1 MKKVSAI
8 ALSTAMALSMALPSQ
23 VNATSRVDQL
33 LSNMSTRQKIT
44 QMLMVDFRYWDEDL
58 SDGLQTTG
66 HEFTK
71 MNDQVRKIVE
81 DYDFGALIYFAQNIQ
96 ETEQSYNLSMAM
108 QKAATKDGGI
118 PLLISA
124 DQEGGNVYRLG
135 SGTALP
141 GNMALGAT
149 HNTEYAKK
157 AGQIIGSELSSIG
170 INTNLAPVV
179 DVNNNANNPVIGLR
193 SYSDNADVVGN
204 MASSTI
210 AGLKDYNVIG
220 CAKHFPGHGDTATDS
235 HYGLPIVNKSKA
247 ELLNNELKPY
257 KIAINQGIEMIMT
270 AHILYPQLDNTTV
283 VSEKTGNEEKKPATM
298 SKAIITDLL
307 KGEMGFNGVVTTD
320 AMNMKAIADTF
331 GQVQAV
337 KLAIEAGADLICMP
351 TVLYSLDDVKNL
363 DAIIDGVEDAV
374 KKGEISESRLDD
386 GCRRILTVKENRGI
400 LDWKES
406 DFSLNKA
413 LSTVGSA
420 NNRATERE
428 ISAAA
433 VTVVKNENNTLPVV
447 VKENQKILML
457 CPYDNERAQMIMGY
471 NRAKEAGLIPESAEV
486 KVVRYNG
493 SNMDAVK
500 EKIDWADTVFVNSE
514 ISAAS
519 RFSSNHWLY
528 SYVEGIVD
536 YTHEKGKKSIV
547 MSVDKPYDVQM
558 YANADAILAV
568 YGCKGSS
575 VDVTEAIVG
584 GVTSSKAA
592 YGPNIIAGIE
602 VALGTFGA
610 QGTLPVNIPVYD
622 KTAKLYTDTIKY
634 KRGYGISYKSLLNKD
649 TLNDLIAKADALDSK
664 KYTEES
670 WNKFTPAL
678 AGAKEVANTN
688 GVSQKKIDEAI
699 ASLQAAM
706 DALVEKPAETKPEE
720 PKKDDT
726 KKDET
731 KKDETKKDKTK
742 KDETKKDETKKD
754 NVKTGDMTNILPFAA
769 LMGLACVAFIFLK
782 KKKA

>member
-1 MKKVSAI
+1 
-8 ALSTAMALSMALPSQ
+8 
-23 VNATSRVDQL
+23 
-33 LSNMSTRQKIT
+33 
-44 QMLMVDFRYWDEDL
+44 
-58 SDGLQTTG
+58 
-66 HEFTK
+66 
-71 MNDQVRKIVE
+71 
-81 DYDFGALIYFAQNIQ
+81 
-96 ETEQSYNLSMAM
+96 
-108 QKAATKDGGI
+108 
-118 PLLISA
+118 
-124 DQEGGNVYRLG
+124 
-135 SGTALP
+135 
-141 GNMALGAT
+141 
-149 HNTEYAKK
+149 
-157 AGQIIGSELSSIG
+157 
-170 INTNLAPVV
+170 
-179 DVNNNANNPVIGLR
+179 
-193 SYSDNADVVGN
+193 
-204 MASSTI
+204 MASATI

-270 AHILYPQLDNTTV
+270 AHILYPQLDDTTV

-331 GQVQAV
+331 GESQAV

-351 TVLYSLDDVKNL
+351 TVLYNQEDVKKL
-363 DAIIDGVEDAV
+363 DTIIDYVEAAV
-374 KKGEISESRLDD
+374 NNGEISESRLDD

-406 DFSLNKA
+406 NFSLNKA

-420 NNRATERE
+420 TNRATERE
-428 ISAAA
+428 IAAAA
-433 VTVVKNENNTLPVV
+433 VTVVKNENNTLPLV
-447 VKENQKILML
+447 VKEKQKILML

-471 NRAKEAGLIPESAEV
+471 NRAKEAGLIPDSAEV

-500 EKIDWADTVFVNSE
+500 ENIDWADTVFVNSE

-528 SYVEGIVD
+528 SNVEDIVD

-634 KRGYGISYKSLLNKD
+634 KRGYGITYQSLLNKD
-649 TLNDLIAKADALDSK
+649 TLNDLISKAESLDSK

-670 WNKFTPAL
+670 WNKLVSAL
-678 AGAKEVANTN
+678 AAAKEVANTN

-699 ASLQAAM
+699 ASLQSAM
-706 DALVEKPAETKPEE
+706 DALVEKPVETKPEE

-726 KKDET
+726 KKEDT
-731 KKDETKKDKTK
+731 KKENTKKED
-742 KDETKKDETKKD
+742 TKKD
-754 NVKTGDMTNILPFAA
+754 NVKTGDSTAILPLVT

-782 KKKA
+782 KKRA

>member
-1 MKKVSAI
+1 
-8 ALSTAMALSMALPSQ
+8 
-23 VNATSRVDQL
+23 
-33 LSNMSTRQKIT
+33 
-44 QMLMVDFRYWDEDL
+44 
-58 SDGLQTTG
+58 
-66 HEFTK
+66 
-71 MNDQVRKIVE
+71 
-81 DYDFGALIYFAQNIQ
+81 
-96 ETEQSYNLSMAM
+96 
-108 QKAATKDGGI
+108 
-118 PLLISA
+118 
-124 DQEGGNVYRLG
+124 
-135 SGTALP
+135 
-141 GNMALGAT
+141 MALGAT

-193 SYSDNADVVGN
+193 SYSDDADIVGN
-204 MASSTI
+204 MASATI

-307 KGEMGFNGVVTTD
+307 KGEMGFKGVVSTD

-331 GQVQAV
+331 GEVQAV

-351 TVLYSLDDVKNL
+351 TVLYNLEDVKNL

-406 DFSLNKA
+406 DYSLNKA

-420 NNRATERE
+420 ANRATERE
-428 ISAAA
+428 IAASA
-433 VTVVKNENNTLPVV
+433 VTVVKNENNTLPLV

-500 EKIDWADTVFVNSE
+500 ENIDWADTVFVNSE
-514 ISAAS
+514 ISTAS

-558 YANADAILAV
+558 YGNADAILAV

-610 QGTLPVNIPVYD
+610 QGTLPVNVPVYD
-622 KTAKLYTDTIKY
+622 KTTKLYSDTIMY

-649 TLNDLIAKADALDSK
+649 TLNDLIAEGDALDSK

-678 AGAKEVANTN
+678 DAAKEVANTN

-699 ASLQAAM
+699 ASLQGAM

-720 PKKDDT
+720 PKKDETKKDDTKKDDT

-731 KKDETKKDKTK
+731 KKDETKKDHA
-742 KDETKKDETKKD
+742 
-754 NVKTGDMTNILPFAA
+754 KTGDMTNIVPFVA

-782 KKKA
+782 KKRA

>member
-1 MKKVSAI
+1 
-8 ALSTAMALSMALPSQ
+8 
-23 VNATSRVDQL
+23 
-33 LSNMSTRQKIT
+33 
-44 QMLMVDFRYWDEDL
+44 
-58 SDGLQTTG
+58 
-66 HEFTK
+66 
-71 MNDQVRKIVE
+71 
-81 DYDFGALIYFAQNIQ
+81 
-96 ETEQSYNLSMAM
+96 
-108 QKAATKDGGI
+108 
-118 PLLISA
+118 
-124 DQEGGNVYRLG
+124 
-135 SGTALP
+135 
-141 GNMALGAT
+141 MALGAT

-420 NNRATERE
+420 TNRATERE

-500 EKIDWADTVFVNSE
+500 ENIDWADTVFVNSE

-678 AGAKEVANTN
+678 AAAKEVANTN

-731 KKDETKKDKTK
+731 KKDETKKD
-742 KDETKKDETKKD
+742 

>member
-1 MKKVSAI
+1 SA
-8 ALSTAMALSMALPSQ
+8 
-23 VNATSRVDQL
+23 
-33 LSNMSTRQKIT
+33 
-44 QMLMVDFRYWDEDL
+44 
-58 SDGLQTTG
+58 
-66 HEFTK
+66 
-71 MNDQVRKIVE
+71 
-81 DYDFGALIYFAQNIQ
+81 
-96 ETEQSYNLSMAM
+96 
-108 QKAATKDGGI
+108 
-118 PLLISA
+118 
-124 DQEGGNVYRLG
+124 
-135 SGTALP
+135 
-141 GNMALGAT
+141 
-149 HNTEYAKK
+149 
-157 AGQIIGSELSSIG
+157 
-170 INTNLAPVV
+170 
-179 DVNNNANNPVIGLR
+179 
-193 SYSDNADVVGN
+193 
-204 MASSTI
+204 TI

-298 SKAIITDLL
+298 SKTIITDLL

-331 GQVQAV
+331 GESQAV

-351 TVLYSLDDVKNL
+351 TVLYNQEDVKKL
-363 DAIIDGVEDAV
+363 DTIIDYVEDAV
-374 KKGEISESRLDD
+374 NNGEISESRLDD

-406 DFSLNKA
+406 NFSLNKA

-420 NNRATERE
+420 TNRATERE
-428 ISAAA
+428 IAAAA
-433 VTVVKNENNTLPVV
+433 VTVVKNENNTLPLV

-471 NRAKEAGLIPESAEV
+471 NRAKEAGLIPDSAEV

-500 EKIDWADTVFVNSE
+500 ENIDWADTVFVNSE

-528 SYVEGIVD
+528 SNVEDIVD

-622 KTAKLYTDTIKY
+622 KTSKLYTDTIKY
-634 KRGYGISYKSLLNKD
+634 KRGYGITYKSLLNKD
-649 TLNDLIAKADALDSK
+649 TLNDLISKAESLDSK
-664 KYTEES
+664 KYTEDS
-670 WNKFTPAL
+670 WNKLVSAL
-678 AGAKEVANTN
+678 ADAKEVANTN

-699 ASLQAAM
+699 ASLQSAM
-706 DALVEKPAETKPEE
+706 DALVEKPVETKPEE

-726 KKDET
+726 KKEDIKKEDT
-731 KKDETKKDKTK
+731 KKEDTKKED
-742 KDETKKDETKKD
+742 TKKD
-754 NVKTGDMTNILPFAA
+754 NVKTGDSTVILPLVT

-782 KKKA
+782 KKRA

>member
-1 MKKVSAI
+1 
-8 ALSTAMALSMALPSQ
+8 
-23 VNATSRVDQL
+23 
-33 LSNMSTRQKIT
+33 
-44 QMLMVDFRYWDEDL
+44 
-58 SDGLQTTG
+58 
-66 HEFTK
+66 
-71 MNDQVRKIVE
+71 
-81 DYDFGALIYFAQNIQ
+81 
-96 ETEQSYNLSMAM
+96 
-108 QKAATKDGGI
+108 
-118 PLLISA
+118 
-124 DQEGGNVYRLG
+124 
-135 SGTALP
+135 
-141 GNMALGAT
+141 
-149 HNTEYAKK
+149 
-157 AGQIIGSELSSIG
+157 
-170 INTNLAPVV
+170 
-179 DVNNNANNPVIGLR
+179 
-193 SYSDNADVVGN
+193 
-204 MASSTI
+204 MASATI
-210 AGLKDYNVIG
+210 SGLKDYNVIG

-270 AHILYPQLDNTTV
+270 AHILYPQLDDTTV

-331 GQVQAV
+331 GESQAV

-351 TVLYSLDDVKNL
+351 TVLYNQEDVKKL
-363 DAIIDGVEDAV
+363 DTIIDYVEAAV
-374 KKGEISESRLDD
+374 NNGEISESRLDD

-406 DFSLNKA
+406 NFSLNKA

-420 NNRATERE
+420 TNRATERE
-428 ISAAA
+428 IAAAA
-433 VTVVKNENNTLPVV
+433 VTVVKNENNTLPLV
-447 VKENQKILML
+447 VKEKQKILML

-471 NRAKEAGLIPESAEV
+471 NRAKGAGLIPDSAEV

-500 EKIDWADTVFVNSE
+500 ENIDWADTVFVNSE
-514 ISAAS
+514 ISTAS

-528 SYVEGIVD
+528 SNVEDIVD

-634 KRGYGISYKSLLNKD
+634 KRGYGITYQSLLNKN
-649 TLNDLIAKADALDSK
+649 TLNDLISKAESLDSK

-670 WNKFTPAL
+670 WNKLVSAL
-678 AGAKEVANTN
+678 AAAKEVANTN
-688 GVSQKKIDEAI
+688 GISQKKIDEAI
-699 ASLQAAM
+699 ASLQSAM
-706 DALVEKPAETKPEE
+706 DALVEKPVETKPEE

-726 KKDET
+726 KKEDT
-731 KKDETKKDKTK
+731 KKENTKKENTK
-742 KDETKKDETKKD
+742 KEDTKKD
-754 NVKTGDMTNILPFAA
+754 NVKTGDSTAILPLVT

-782 KKKA
+782 KKRA

>member
-8 ALSTAMALSMALPSQ
+8 ALSTAMALSMALPSK

-58 SDGLQTTG
+58 SDGAQTTG

-193 SYSDNADVVGN
+193 SYSDDADLVGN
-204 MASSTI
+204 MASATI

-235 HYGLPIVNKSKA
+235 HYGLPIVNKSKS

-307 KGEMGFNGVVTTD
+307 KGEMGFKGVVSTD

-331 GQVQAV
+331 GESQAV

-351 TVLYSLDDVKNL
+351 TVLYNQEDVKKL
-363 DAIIDGVEDAV
+363 DTIIDYVEDAV

-420 NNRATERE
+420 TNRATERE
-428 ISAAA
+428 IAAAA

-457 CPYDNERAQMIMGY
+457 CPYDNERAQMIMAY
-471 NRAKEAGLIPESAEV
+471 NRAKEAGLIPDSAEV

-500 EKIDWADTVFVNSE
+500 GNIDWADTVFVNSE

-731 KKDETKKDKTK
+731 KKDETN

>member
-1 MKKVSAI
+1 
-8 ALSTAMALSMALPSQ
+8 
-23 VNATSRVDQL
+23 
-33 LSNMSTRQKIT
+33 
-44 QMLMVDFRYWDEDL
+44 
-58 SDGLQTTG
+58 
-66 HEFTK
+66 
-71 MNDQVRKIVE
+71 
-81 DYDFGALIYFAQNIQ
+81 
-96 ETEQSYNLSMAM
+96 
-108 QKAATKDGGI
+108 
-118 PLLISA
+118 
-124 DQEGGNVYRLG
+124 
-135 SGTALP
+135 
-141 GNMALGAT
+141 
-149 HNTEYAKK
+149 
-157 AGQIIGSELSSIG
+157 
-170 INTNLAPVV
+170 
-179 DVNNNANNPVIGLR
+179 
-193 SYSDNADVVGN
+193 
-204 MASSTI
+204 MASATI
-210 AGLKDYNVIG
+210 SGLKDYNVIG

-283 VSEKTGNEEKKPATM
+283 ISETTGNEEKKPATM

-307 KGEMGFNGVVTTD
+307 KGEMGFNGVVSTD
-320 AMNMKAIADTF
+320 AMNMKAIANTF
-331 GQVQAV
+331 GESQAV

-351 TVLYSLDDVKNL
+351 TVLYNQEDVKKL
-363 DAIIDGVEDAV
+363 DSIIDYVEEAV
-374 KKGEISESRLDD
+374 NNGEISESRLDD

-406 DFSLNKA
+406 DYSLNKA
-413 LSTVGSA
+413 LSTVGNA
-420 NNRATERE
+420 TNRATERE
-428 ISAAA
+428 IAAAA
-433 VTVVKNENNTLPVV
+433 VTVVKNENNTLPLV
-447 VKENQKILML
+447 VKEKQKILML

-471 NRAKEAGLIPESAEV
+471 NRAKEAGLIPDSAEV

-500 EKIDWADTVFVNSE
+500 ENIDWADTVFVNSE
-514 ISAAS
+514 ISTAS

-528 SYVEGIVD
+528 SNVEDIVD

-634 KRGYGISYKSLLNKD
+634 KHGYGISYKSLLNKD
-649 TLNDLIAKADALDSK
+649 TLNDLIAKAENLDST
-664 KYTEES
+664 KYTEDS
-670 WNKFTPAL
+670 WNKLVSAL
-678 AGAKEVANTN
+678 SDAKEVSQTN

-699 ASLQAAM
+699 ASLQSAM
-706 DALVEKPAETKPEE
+706 DALVEKPVETKPEE

-726 KKDET
+726 KKEDIKKEDT
-731 KKDETKKDKTK
+731 KKEDTKKED
-742 KDETKKDETKKD
+742 TKKD
-754 NVKTGDMTNILPFAA
+754 NVKTGDSTAILPLVT

-782 KKKA
+782 KKRA

>member
-1 MKKVSAI
+1 
-8 ALSTAMALSMALPSQ
+8 
-23 VNATSRVDQL
+23 
-33 LSNMSTRQKIT
+33 
-44 QMLMVDFRYWDEDL
+44 
-58 SDGLQTTG
+58 
-66 HEFTK
+66 
-71 MNDQVRKIVE
+71 
-81 DYDFGALIYFAQNIQ
+81 
-96 ETEQSYNLSMAM
+96 
-108 QKAATKDGGI
+108 
-118 PLLISA
+118 
-124 DQEGGNVYRLG
+124 
-135 SGTALP
+135 
-141 GNMALGAT
+141 
-149 HNTEYAKK
+149 
-157 AGQIIGSELSSIG
+157 
-170 INTNLAPVV
+170 
-179 DVNNNANNPVIGLR
+179 
-193 SYSDNADVVGN
+193 
-204 MASSTI
+204 
-210 AGLKDYNVIG
+210 
-220 CAKHFPGHGDTATDS
+220 
-235 HYGLPIVNKSKA
+235 
-247 ELLNNELKPY
+247 
-257 KIAINQGIEMIMT
+257 MIMT
-270 AHILYPQLDNTTV
+270 AHILYPQLDDTTV
-283 VSEKTGNEEKKPATM
+283 VSEKTGNEEKKPATK

-331 GQVQAV
+331 GESQAV

-351 TVLYSLDDVKNL
+351 TVLYNQEDVKKL
-363 DAIIDGVEDAV
+363 DTIIDYVEDAV
-374 KKGEISESRLDD
+374 NNGEISESRLDD

-406 DFSLNKA
+406 NFSLNKA

-420 NNRATERE
+420 TNRATERE
-428 ISAAA
+428 IAAAA
-433 VTVVKNENNTLPVV
+433 VTVVKNENNTLPLV
-447 VKENQKILML
+447 VKEKQKILML

-471 NRAKEAGLIPESAEV
+471 NRAKEAGLIPDSAEV

-500 EKIDWADTVFVNSE
+500 ENIDWADTVFVNSE

-528 SYVEGIVD
+528 SNVEDIVD

-634 KRGYGISYKSLLNKD
+634 KRGYGITYQSLLNKD
-649 TLNDLIAKADALDSK
+649 TLNDLISKAESLDSK

-670 WNKFTPAL
+670 WNKLVPAL
-678 AGAKEVANTN
+678 AAAKEVANTN

-726 KKDET
+726 KKEDT
-731 KKDETKKDKTK
+731 KKENTKKED
-742 KDETKKDETKKD
+742 TKKD
-754 NVKTGDMTNILPFAA
+754 NVKTGDSTAILPMVT

-782 KKKA
+782 KKRA

>member
-1 MKKVSAI
+1 
-8 ALSTAMALSMALPSQ
+8 
-23 VNATSRVDQL
+23 
-33 LSNMSTRQKIT
+33 
-44 QMLMVDFRYWDEDL
+44 
-58 SDGLQTTG
+58 
-66 HEFTK
+66 
-71 MNDQVRKIVE
+71 
-81 DYDFGALIYFAQNIQ
+81 
-96 ETEQSYNLSMAM
+96 
-108 QKAATKDGGI
+108 
-118 PLLISA
+118 
-124 DQEGGNVYRLG
+124 
-135 SGTALP
+135 
-141 GNMALGAT
+141 MALGAT
-149 HNTEYAKK
+149 HNTEYGKK

-193 SYSDNADVVGN
+193 SYSDDADVVGN
-204 MASSTI
+204 MASATI

-283 VSEKTGNEEKKPATM
+283 VSERTGNEEKKPATM

-307 KGEMGFNGVVTTD
+307 KGEMGFNGVVSTD
-320 AMNMKAIADTF
+320 AMNMKAIANTF

-406 DFSLNKA
+406 DYSLNKA

-420 NNRATERE
+420 TNRATERE
-428 ISAAA
+428 IAAAA
-433 VTVVKNENNTLPVV
+433 VTVVKNENNTLPLV
-447 VKENQKILML
+447 VKEKQKILML

-500 EKIDWADTVFVNSE
+500 ENIDWADTVFVNSE

-678 AGAKEVANTN
+678 AAAKEVANTN

-731 KKDETKKDKTK
+731 KKDETKKD
-742 KDETKKDETKKD
+742 EIKKD

>member
-1 MKKVSAI
+1 
-8 ALSTAMALSMALPSQ
+8 
-23 VNATSRVDQL
+23 
-33 LSNMSTRQKIT
+33 
-44 QMLMVDFRYWDEDL
+44 
-58 SDGLQTTG
+58 
-66 HEFTK
+66 
-71 MNDQVRKIVE
+71 
-81 DYDFGALIYFAQNIQ
+81 
-96 ETEQSYNLSMAM
+96 
-108 QKAATKDGGI
+108 
-118 PLLISA
+118 
-124 DQEGGNVYRLG
+124 
-135 SGTALP
+135 
-141 GNMALGAT
+141 
-149 HNTEYAKK
+149 
-157 AGQIIGSELSSIG
+157 
-170 INTNLAPVV
+170 
-179 DVNNNANNPVIGLR
+179 
-193 SYSDNADVVGN
+193 
-204 MASSTI
+204 MASATI

-331 GQVQAV
+331 GESQAV

-351 TVLYSLDDVKNL
+351 TVLYNQEDVKKL
-363 DAIIDGVEDAV
+363 DTIIDYVENAV
-374 KKGEISESRLDD
+374 NNGEISESRLDD

-406 DFSLNKA
+406 NFSLNKA

-420 NNRATERE
+420 TNRATERE
-428 ISAAA
+428 IAAAA
-433 VTVVKNENNTLPVV
+433 VTVVKNENNTLPLV
-447 VKENQKILML
+447 VKEKQKILML

-471 NRAKEAGLIPESAEV
+471 NRAKEAGLIPDSAEV

-500 EKIDWADTVFVNSE
+500 ENIDWADTVFVNSE

-528 SYVEGIVD
+528 SNVEDIVD

-610 QGTLPVNIPVYD
+610 QGTLPVDIPVYD
-622 KTAKLYTDTIKY
+622 MTAKLYTDTIKY
-634 KRGYGISYKSLLNKD
+634 KRGYGITYKSLLNKD
-649 TLNDLIAKADALDSK
+649 TLNALISKAEGLDSK
-664 KYTEES
+664 KYTEDS
-670 WNKFTPAL
+670 WNKLVSAL
-678 AGAKEVANTN
+678 AAAKEVANTN

-699 ASLQAAM
+699 ASLQSAM
-706 DALVEKPAETKPEE
+706 DALVEKPVETKPEE

-726 KKDET
+726 KKEDT
-731 KKDETKKDKTK
+731 KKENTKKED
-742 KDETKKDETKKD
+742 TKKD
-754 NVKTGDMTNILPFAA
+754 NVKTGDSTAILPLVT

-782 KKKA
+782 KKRA

>member
-1 MKKVSAI
+1 
-8 ALSTAMALSMALPSQ
+8 
-23 VNATSRVDQL
+23 
-33 LSNMSTRQKIT
+33 
-44 QMLMVDFRYWDEDL
+44 
-58 SDGLQTTG
+58 
-66 HEFTK
+66 
-71 MNDQVRKIVE
+71 
-81 DYDFGALIYFAQNIQ
+81 
-96 ETEQSYNLSMAM
+96 
-108 QKAATKDGGI
+108 
-118 PLLISA
+118 
-124 DQEGGNVYRLG
+124 
-135 SGTALP
+135 
-141 GNMALGAT
+141 
-149 HNTEYAKK
+149 
-157 AGQIIGSELSSIG
+157 
-170 INTNLAPVV
+170 
-179 DVNNNANNPVIGLR
+179 
-193 SYSDNADVVGN
+193 

-649 TLNDLIAKADALDSK
+649 TLNDLISKAESLDSK

-678 AGAKEVANTN
+678 AAAKEVANTN

-726 KKDET
+726 KKED
-731 KKDETKKDKTK
+731 
-742 KDETKKDETKKD
+742 TKKDETKKD

>member
-1 MKKVSAI
+1 
-8 ALSTAMALSMALPSQ
+8 
-23 VNATSRVDQL
+23 
-33 LSNMSTRQKIT
+33 
-44 QMLMVDFRYWDEDL
+44 
-58 SDGLQTTG
+58 
-66 HEFTK
+66 
-71 MNDQVRKIVE
+71 
-81 DYDFGALIYFAQNIQ
+81 
-96 ETEQSYNLSMAM
+96 
-108 QKAATKDGGI
+108 
-118 PLLISA
+118 
-124 DQEGGNVYRLG
+124 
-135 SGTALP
+135 
-141 GNMALGAT
+141 
-149 HNTEYAKK
+149 
-157 AGQIIGSELSSIG
+157 
-170 INTNLAPVV
+170 
-179 DVNNNANNPVIGLR
+179 
-193 SYSDNADVVGN
+193 
-204 MASSTI
+204 MASATI

-331 GQVQAV
+331 GESQAV

-351 TVLYSLDDVKNL
+351 TVLYNQEDVKKL
-363 DAIIDGVEDAV
+363 DTIIDYVEDAV
-374 KKGEISESRLDD
+374 NNGEISESRLDD

-406 DFSLNKA
+406 NFSLNKA

-420 NNRATERE
+420 TNRATERE
-428 ISAAA
+428 IAAAA
-433 VTVVKNENNTLPVV
+433 VTVVKNENNTLPLV
-447 VKENQKILML
+447 VKEKQKILML

-471 NRAKEAGLIPESAEV
+471 NRAKEAGLIPDSAEV

-493 SNMDAVK
+493 LNMDAVK
-500 EKIDWADTVFVNSE
+500 ENIDWADTVFVNSE

-528 SYVEGIVD
+528 SNVEDIVD

-622 KTAKLYTDTIKY
+622 KIAKLYTDTIKY
-634 KRGYGISYKSLLNKD
+634 KRGYGITYQSLLNKD
-649 TLNDLIAKADALDSK
+649 TLNDLISKAESLDSK

-670 WNKFTPAL
+670 WNKLVSVL
-678 AGAKEVANTN
+678 AVAKEVANTN

-699 ASLQAAM
+699 ASLQSAM
-706 DALVEKPAETKPEE
+706 DALVEKPVETKPEE

-726 KKDET
+726 KKEDT
-731 KKDETKKDKTK
+731 KKENTKKENTK
-742 KDETKKDETKKD
+742 KEDTKKD
-754 NVKTGDMTNILPFAA
+754 NVKTGDSTAILPLVT

-782 KKKA
+782 KKRA

>member
-1 MKKVSAI
+1 
-8 ALSTAMALSMALPSQ
+8 
-23 VNATSRVDQL
+23 
-33 LSNMSTRQKIT
+33 
-44 QMLMVDFRYWDEDL
+44 
-58 SDGLQTTG
+58 
-66 HEFTK
+66 
-71 MNDQVRKIVE
+71 
-81 DYDFGALIYFAQNIQ
+81 
-96 ETEQSYNLSMAM
+96 MAM

-193 SYSDNADVVGN
+193 SYSDDADVVGN
-204 MASSTI
+204 MASATI

-283 VSEKTGNEEKKPATM
+283 VSERTGNEEKKPATM

-307 KGEMGFNGVVTTD
+307 KGEMGFNGVVSTD

-678 AGAKEVANTN
+678 AAAKEVDNTN

-731 KKDETKKDKTK
+731 KKDETKKD
-742 KDETKKDETKKD
+742 ETKKD

>member
-1 MKKVSAI
+1 MP
-8 ALSTAMALSMALPSQ
+8 T
-23 VNATSRVDQL
+23 
-33 LSNMSTRQKIT
+33 T
-44 QMLMVDFRYWDEDL
+44 QF
-58 SDGLQTTG
+58 
-66 HEFTK
+66 
-71 MNDQVRKIVE
+71 
-81 DYDFGALIYFAQNIQ
+81 
-96 ETEQSYNLSMAM
+96 
-108 QKAATKDGGI
+108 
-118 PLLISA
+118 
-124 DQEGGNVYRLG
+124 
-135 SGTALP
+135 
-141 GNMALGAT
+141 
-149 HNTEYAKK
+149 
-157 AGQIIGSELSSIG
+157 
-170 INTNLAPVV
+170 
-179 DVNNNANNPVIGLR
+179 IGLR
-193 SYSDNADVVGN
+193 SYSDDADLVGN
-204 MASSTI
+204 MASATI

-270 AHILYPQLDNTTV
+270 AHILYPQLDDTTV

-331 GQVQAV
+331 GESQAV

-351 TVLYSLDDVKNL
+351 TVLYNQEDVKKL
-363 DAIIDGVEDAV
+363 DTIIDYVEAAV
-374 KKGEISESRLDD
+374 NNGEISESRLDD

-406 DFSLNKA
+406 NFSLNKA

-420 NNRATERE
+420 TNRAAERE
-428 ISAAA
+428 IAAVA
-433 VTVVKNENNTLPVV
+433 VTVVKNENNTLPLV
-447 VKENQKILML
+447 VKEKQKILML

-471 NRAKEAGLIPESAEV
+471 NRAKEAGLIPDSAEV

-500 EKIDWADTVFVNSE
+500 ENIDWADTVFVNSE

-528 SYVEGIVD
+528 SNVEDIVD

-634 KRGYGISYKSLLNKD
+634 KRGYGITYQSLLNKD
-649 TLNDLIAKADALDSK
+649 TLNDLISKAESLDSK

-670 WNKFTPAL
+670 WNKLVSAL
-678 AGAKEVANTN
+678 AAAKEVANTN

-699 ASLQAAM
+699 ASLQSAM
-706 DALVEKPAETKPEE
+706 DALVEKPVETKPEE

-726 KKDET
+726 KKEDT
-731 KKDETKKDKTK
+731 KKENTKKED
-742 KDETKKDETKKD
+742 TKKD
-754 NVKTGDMTNILPFAA
+754 NVKTGDSTAILPLVT

-782 KKKA
+782 KKRA

>member
-1 MKKVSAI
+1 
-8 ALSTAMALSMALPSQ
+8 
-23 VNATSRVDQL
+23 
-33 LSNMSTRQKIT
+33 
-44 QMLMVDFRYWDEDL
+44 
-58 SDGLQTTG
+58 
-66 HEFTK
+66 
-71 MNDQVRKIVE
+71 
-81 DYDFGALIYFAQNIQ
+81 
-96 ETEQSYNLSMAM
+96 
-108 QKAATKDGGI
+108 
-118 PLLISA
+118 
-124 DQEGGNVYRLG
+124 
-135 SGTALP
+135 
-141 GNMALGAT
+141 
-149 HNTEYAKK
+149 
-157 AGQIIGSELSSIG
+157 
-170 INTNLAPVV
+170 
-179 DVNNNANNPVIGLR
+179 
-193 SYSDNADVVGN
+193 
-204 MASSTI
+204 MASATI

-270 AHILYPQLDNTTV
+270 AHILYPQLDDTTV

-331 GQVQAV
+331 GESQAV
-337 KLAIEAGADLICMP
+337 KLAIEAGADLICML
-351 TVLYSLDDVKNL
+351 TVLYNQEDVKKL
-363 DAIIDGVEDAV
+363 DTIIDYVEDAV
-374 KKGEISESRLDD
+374 NNGEISESRLND

-406 DFSLNKA
+406 NFSLNKA

-420 NNRATERE
+420 TNRATERE
-428 ISAAA
+428 IAAAA
-433 VTVVKNENNTLPVV
+433 VTVVKNENNTLPLV
-447 VKENQKILML
+447 VKEKQKILML

-471 NRAKEAGLIPESAEV
+471 NRAKEAGLIPDSAEV

-500 EKIDWADTVFVNSE
+500 ENIDWANTVFVNSE

-528 SYVEGIVD
+528 SNVEDIVD

-634 KRGYGISYKSLLNKD
+634 KRGYGITYQSLLNKD
-649 TLNDLIAKADALDSK
+649 TLNDLISKAESLDSK

-670 WNKFTPAL
+670 WNKLVSAL
-678 AGAKEVANTN
+678 ADAKEVANTN
-688 GVSQKKIDEAI
+688 GISQKKIDEAI
-699 ASLQAAM
+699 ASLQSAM
-706 DALVEKPAETKPEE
+706 DALVEKPVETKPEE

-726 KKDET
+726 KKEDT
-731 KKDETKKDKTK
+731 KKENTKKENTK
-742 KDETKKDETKKD
+742 KEDTKKD
-754 NVKTGDMTNILPFAA
+754 NVKTGDSTAILPLVT

-782 KKKA
+782 KKRA

>member
-1 MKKVSAI
+1 
-8 ALSTAMALSMALPSQ
+8 
-23 VNATSRVDQL
+23 
-33 LSNMSTRQKIT
+33 
-44 QMLMVDFRYWDEDL
+44 
-58 SDGLQTTG
+58 
-66 HEFTK
+66 
-71 MNDQVRKIVE
+71 
-81 DYDFGALIYFAQNIQ
+81 
-96 ETEQSYNLSMAM
+96 
-108 QKAATKDGGI
+108 
-118 PLLISA
+118 
-124 DQEGGNVYRLG
+124 
-135 SGTALP
+135 
-141 GNMALGAT
+141 
-149 HNTEYAKK
+149 
-157 AGQIIGSELSSIG
+157 
-170 INTNLAPVV
+170 
-179 DVNNNANNPVIGLR
+179 
-193 SYSDNADVVGN
+193 
-204 MASSTI
+204 MASATI

-298 SKAIITDLL
+298 SKTIITDLL

-331 GQVQAV
+331 GESQAV

-351 TVLYSLDDVKNL
+351 TVLYNQEDVKKL
-363 DAIIDGVEDAV
+363 DTIIDYVENAV
-374 KKGEISESRLDD
+374 NNGEISESRLDD

-406 DFSLNKA
+406 NFSLNKA

-420 NNRATERE
+420 TNRATERE
-428 ISAAA
+428 ITAAA
-433 VTVVKNENNTLPVV
+433 VTVVKNENNTLPLV

-493 SNMDAVK
+493 SNMDTVK
-500 EKIDWADTVFVNSE
+500 ENIDWADTVFVNSE

-528 SYVEGIVD
+528 SNVEDIVD

-634 KRGYGISYKSLLNKD
+634 KRGYGITYKSLLNKD
-649 TLNDLIAKADALDSK
+649 TLNDLISKAESLDSK

-670 WNKFTPAL
+670 WNKLVSAL
-678 AGAKEVANTN
+678 ADAKEVANTN

-699 ASLQAAM
+699 ASLQSAM
-706 DALVEKPAETKPEE
+706 DALVEKPVETKPEE

-726 KKDET
+726 KKEDIKKEDT
-731 KKDETKKDKTK
+731 KKEDTKKED
-742 KDETKKDETKKD
+742 TKKD
-754 NVKTGDMTNILPFAA
+754 NVKTGDSTAILPLVT

-782 KKKA
+782 KKRA

>member
-1 MKKVSAI
+1 
-8 ALSTAMALSMALPSQ
+8 
-23 VNATSRVDQL
+23 
-33 LSNMSTRQKIT
+33 
-44 QMLMVDFRYWDEDL
+44 
-58 SDGLQTTG
+58 
-66 HEFTK
+66 
-71 MNDQVRKIVE
+71 
-81 DYDFGALIYFAQNIQ
+81 
-96 ETEQSYNLSMAM
+96 
-108 QKAATKDGGI
+108 
-118 PLLISA
+118 
-124 DQEGGNVYRLG
+124 
-135 SGTALP
+135 
-141 GNMALGAT
+141 MALGAT

-204 MASSTI
+204 MASATI

-420 NNRATERE
+420 TNRATERE

-500 EKIDWADTVFVNSE
+500 ENIDWADTVFVNSE

-678 AGAKEVANTN
+678 AAAKEVANTN

-731 KKDETKKDKTK
+731 KKDETKKD
-742 KDETKKDETKKD
+742 

>member
-1 MKKVSAI
+1 
-8 ALSTAMALSMALPSQ
+8 
-23 VNATSRVDQL
+23 
-33 LSNMSTRQKIT
+33 
-44 QMLMVDFRYWDEDL
+44 
-58 SDGLQTTG
+58 
-66 HEFTK
+66 
-71 MNDQVRKIVE
+71 
-81 DYDFGALIYFAQNIQ
+81 
-96 ETEQSYNLSMAM
+96 
-108 QKAATKDGGI
+108 
-118 PLLISA
+118 
-124 DQEGGNVYRLG
+124 
-135 SGTALP
+135 
-141 GNMALGAT
+141 
-149 HNTEYAKK
+149 
-157 AGQIIGSELSSIG
+157 
-170 INTNLAPVV
+170 
-179 DVNNNANNPVIGLR
+179 
-193 SYSDNADVVGN
+193 
-204 MASSTI
+204 
-210 AGLKDYNVIG
+210 
-220 CAKHFPGHGDTATDS
+220 
-235 HYGLPIVNKSKA
+235 
-247 ELLNNELKPY
+247 
-257 KIAINQGIEMIMT
+257 
-270 AHILYPQLDNTTV
+270 
-283 VSEKTGNEEKKPATM
+283 M

-331 GQVQAV
+331 GESQAV

-351 TVLYSLDDVKNL
+351 TVLYNQEDVKKL
-363 DAIIDGVEDAV
+363 DTIIDYVEDAV

-420 NNRATERE
+420 TNRATERE
-428 ISAAA
+428 IAAAA

-457 CPYDNERAQMIMGY
+457 CPYDNERAQMIMAY
-471 NRAKEAGLIPESAEV
+471 NRAKEAGLIPDSAEV

-500 EKIDWADTVFVNSE
+500 ENIDWADTVFVNSE
-514 ISAAS
+514 ISTAS

-634 KRGYGISYKSLLNKD
+634 KRGYGISYKSLLN
-649 TLNDLIAKADALDSK
+649 S
-664 KYTEES
+664 
-670 WNKFTPAL
+670 
-678 AGAKEVANTN
+678 
-688 GVSQKKIDEAI
+688 
-699 ASLQAAM
+699 
-706 DALVEKPAETKPEE
+706 
-720 PKKDDT
+720 
-726 KKDET
+726 
-731 KKDETKKDKTK
+731 
-742 KDETKKDETKKD
+742 
-754 NVKTGDMTNILPFAA
+754 
-769 LMGLACVAFIFLK
+769 
-782 KKKA
+782 

>member
-1 MKKVSAI
+1 
-8 ALSTAMALSMALPSQ
+8 
-23 VNATSRVDQL
+23 
-33 LSNMSTRQKIT
+33 
-44 QMLMVDFRYWDEDL
+44 
-58 SDGLQTTG
+58 
-66 HEFTK
+66 
-71 MNDQVRKIVE
+71 
-81 DYDFGALIYFAQNIQ
+81 
-96 ETEQSYNLSMAM
+96 
-108 QKAATKDGGI
+108 
-118 PLLISA
+118 
-124 DQEGGNVYRLG
+124 
-135 SGTALP
+135 
-141 GNMALGAT
+141 
-149 HNTEYAKK
+149 
-157 AGQIIGSELSSIG
+157 
-170 INTNLAPVV
+170 
-179 DVNNNANNPVIGLR
+179 
-193 SYSDNADVVGN
+193 
-204 MASSTI
+204 MASATI

-270 AHILYPQLDNTTV
+270 AHILYPQLDDTTV
-283 VSEKTGNEEKKPATM
+283 ISEKTGNEEKKPATM

-331 GQVQAV
+331 GESQAV

-351 TVLYSLDDVKNL
+351 TVLYNQEDVKKL
-363 DAIIDGVEDAV
+363 DTIIDYVEDAV
-374 KKGEISESRLDD
+374 NNGEISESRLDD

-406 DFSLNKA
+406 NFSLNKA
-413 LSTVGSA
+413 LSSVGSA
-420 NNRATERE
+420 TNRATERE
-428 ISAAA
+428 IAAAA
-433 VTVVKNENNTLPVV
+433 VTVVKNENNTLPLV
-447 VKENQKILML
+447 VKEKQKILML

-471 NRAKEAGLIPESAEV
+471 NRAKEAGLIPDSAEV

-500 EKIDWADTVFVNSE
+500 ENIDWADTVFVNSE

-528 SYVEGIVD
+528 SNVEDIVD

-634 KRGYGISYKSLLNKD
+634 KRGYGITYQSLLNKD
-649 TLNDLIAKADALDSK
+649 TLNDLISKAESLDSK

-670 WNKFTPAL
+670 WNKLVSAL
-678 AGAKEVANTN
+678 AAAKEVANTN

-726 KKDET
+726 KKEDT
-731 KKDETKKDKTK
+731 KKENTKKENTK
-742 KDETKKDETKKD
+742 KEDAKKD
-754 NVKTGDMTNILPFAA
+754 NVKTGDSTAILPLVT

-782 KKKA
+782 KKRA

>member
-1 MKKVSAI
+1 
-8 ALSTAMALSMALPSQ
+8 
-23 VNATSRVDQL
+23 
-33 LSNMSTRQKIT
+33 
-44 QMLMVDFRYWDEDL
+44 
-58 SDGLQTTG
+58 
-66 HEFTK
+66 
-71 MNDQVRKIVE
+71 
-81 DYDFGALIYFAQNIQ
+81 
-96 ETEQSYNLSMAM
+96 
-108 QKAATKDGGI
+108 
-118 PLLISA
+118 
-124 DQEGGNVYRLG
+124 
-135 SGTALP
+135 
-141 GNMALGAT
+141 
-149 HNTEYAKK
+149 
-157 AGQIIGSELSSIG
+157 
-170 INTNLAPVV
+170 
-179 DVNNNANNPVIGLR
+179 
-193 SYSDNADVVGN
+193 

-283 VSEKTGNEEKKPATM
+283 ISETTGNEEKKPATM

-307 KGEMGFNGVVTTD
+307 KGEMGFNGVVSTD
-320 AMNMKAIADTF
+320 AMNMKAIANTF
-331 GQVQAV
+331 GESQAV

-351 TVLYSLDDVKNL
+351 TVLYNQEDVKKL
-363 DAIIDGVEDAV
+363 DSIIDYVEEAV
-374 KKGEISESRLDD
+374 NNGEISESRLDD

-406 DFSLNKA
+406 DYSLNKA
-413 LSTVGSA
+413 LSTVGNA
-420 NNRATERE
+420 TNRATERE
-428 ISAAA
+428 IAAAA
-433 VTVVKNENNTLPVV
+433 VTVVKNENNTLPLV
-447 VKENQKILML
+447 VKEKQKILML

-471 NRAKEAGLIPESAEV
+471 NRAKEAGLIPDSAEV

-500 EKIDWADTVFVNSE
+500 ENIDWADTVFVNSE
-514 ISAAS
+514 ISTAS

-528 SYVEGIVD
+528 SNVEDIVD

-610 QGTLPVNIPVYD
+610 QGSLPVNIPVYD

-634 KRGYGISYKSLLNKD
+634 KRGYGITYKSLLNKD
-649 TLNDLIAKADALDSK
+649 TLNDLISKAESLDSK
-664 KYTEES
+664 KYTEDS
-670 WNKFTPAL
+670 WNKLGSAL
-678 AGAKEVANTN
+678 ADAKEVANTN

-699 ASLQAAM
+699 ASLQSAM
-706 DALVEKPAETKPEE
+706 DALVEKPVETKPEE

-726 KKDET
+726 KKEDIKKEDTKKEDTKKEDT
-731 KKDETKKDKTK
+731 KKDD
-742 KDETKKDETKKD
+742 
-754 NVKTGDMTNILPFAA
+754 VKTGDSTAILPLVT
-769 LMGLACVAFIFLK
+769 LMSLACVAFIFLK
-782 KKKA
+782 KKRA

>member
-1 MKKVSAI
+1 
-8 ALSTAMALSMALPSQ
+8 
-23 VNATSRVDQL
+23 
-33 LSNMSTRQKIT
+33 
-44 QMLMVDFRYWDEDL
+44 
-58 SDGLQTTG
+58 
-66 HEFTK
+66 
-71 MNDQVRKIVE
+71 
-81 DYDFGALIYFAQNIQ
+81 
-96 ETEQSYNLSMAM
+96 
-108 QKAATKDGGI
+108 
-118 PLLISA
+118 
-124 DQEGGNVYRLG
+124 
-135 SGTALP
+135 
-141 GNMALGAT
+141 
-149 HNTEYAKK
+149 
-157 AGQIIGSELSSIG
+157 
-170 INTNLAPVV
+170 
-179 DVNNNANNPVIGLR
+179 
-193 SYSDNADVVGN
+193 
-204 MASSTI
+204 MASATI

-270 AHILYPQLDNTTV
+270 AHILYPQLDNSTV

-307 KGEMGFNGVVTTD
+307 KGEMGFKGVVSTD
-320 AMNMKAIADTF
+320 AMNMQAIANTF

-428 ISAAA
+428 IAAAA
-433 VTVVKNENNTLPVV
+433 VTVVKNENNTLPLV
-447 VKENQKILML
+447 VKEKQKILML

-500 EKIDWADTVFVNSE
+500 ENIDWADTVFVNSE

-678 AGAKEVANTN
+678 AAAKEVANTN

-731 KKDETKKDKTK
+731 KKDETKKD
-742 KDETKKDETKKD
+742 ETKKD

>member
-1 MKKVSAI
+1 
-8 ALSTAMALSMALPSQ
+8 
-23 VNATSRVDQL
+23 
-33 LSNMSTRQKIT
+33 
-44 QMLMVDFRYWDEDL
+44 
-58 SDGLQTTG
+58 
-66 HEFTK
+66 
-71 MNDQVRKIVE
+71 
-81 DYDFGALIYFAQNIQ
+81 
-96 ETEQSYNLSMAM
+96 
-108 QKAATKDGGI
+108 
-118 PLLISA
+118 
-124 DQEGGNVYRLG
+124 
-135 SGTALP
+135 
-141 GNMALGAT
+141 
-149 HNTEYAKK
+149 
-157 AGQIIGSELSSIG
+157 
-170 INTNLAPVV
+170 
-179 DVNNNANNPVIGLR
+179 
-193 SYSDNADVVGN
+193 
-204 MASSTI
+204 MASATI

-270 AHILYPQLDNTTV
+270 AHILYPQLDDTTV

-331 GQVQAV
+331 GESQAV

-351 TVLYSLDDVKNL
+351 TVLYNQEDVKKL
-363 DAIIDGVEDAV
+363 DTIIDYVEAAV
-374 KKGEISESRLDD
+374 NNGEISESRLDD
-386 GCRRILTVKENRGI
+386 GCRRILTVKENRSI

-406 DFSLNKA
+406 NFSLNKA

-420 NNRATERE
+420 TNRATERE
-428 ISAAA
+428 IAAAA
-433 VTVVKNENNTLPVV
+433 VTVVKNENNTLPLV
-447 VKENQKILML
+447 VKEKQKILML

-471 NRAKEAGLIPESAEV
+471 NRAKEAGLIPDSAEV

-500 EKIDWADTVFVNSE
+500 ENIDWADTVFVNSE

-528 SYVEGIVD
+528 SNVEDIVD

-634 KRGYGISYKSLLNKD
+634 KRGYGITYQSLLNKD
-649 TLNDLIAKADALDSK
+649 TLNDLISKAESLDSK

-670 WNKFTPAL
+670 WNKLVSAL
-678 AGAKEVANTN
+678 AAAKEVANTN

-726 KKDET
+726 KKEDT
-731 KKDETKKDKTK
+731 KKENTKKENTK
-742 KDETKKDETKKD
+742 KEDTKKD
-754 NVKTGDMTNILPFAA
+754 NVKTGDSTAILPLVT
-769 LMGLACVAFIFLK
+769 LMGIACVAFIFLK
-782 KKKA
+782 KKRA

>member
-1 MKKVSAI
+1 
-8 ALSTAMALSMALPSQ
+8 
-23 VNATSRVDQL
+23 
-33 LSNMSTRQKIT
+33 
-44 QMLMVDFRYWDEDL
+44 
-58 SDGLQTTG
+58 
-66 HEFTK
+66 
-71 MNDQVRKIVE
+71 
-81 DYDFGALIYFAQNIQ
+81 
-96 ETEQSYNLSMAM
+96 
-108 QKAATKDGGI
+108 
-118 PLLISA
+118 
-124 DQEGGNVYRLG
+124 
-135 SGTALP
+135 
-141 GNMALGAT
+141 
-149 HNTEYAKK
+149 
-157 AGQIIGSELSSIG
+157 
-170 INTNLAPVV
+170 
-179 DVNNNANNPVIGLR
+179 
-193 SYSDNADVVGN
+193 
-204 MASSTI
+204 MASATI

-270 AHILYPQLDNTTV
+270 AHILYPQLDDTTV

-331 GQVQAV
+331 GESQAV

-351 TVLYSLDDVKNL
+351 TVLYNQEDVKKL
-363 DAIIDGVEDAV
+363 DTIIDYVEAAV
-374 KKGEISESRLDD
+374 NNGEISESRLDD

-406 DFSLNKA
+406 NFSLNKA

-420 NNRATERE
+420 TNRATERE
-428 ISAAA
+428 IAAAA
-433 VTVVKNENNTLPVV
+433 VTVVKNENNTLPLV
-447 VKENQKILML
+447 VKEKQKILML

-471 NRAKEAGLIPESAEV
+471 NRAKEAGLIPDSAEV

-500 EKIDWADTVFVNSE
+500 ENIDWADTVFVNSE

-528 SYVEGIVD
+528 SNVEDIVD
-536 YTHEKGKKSIV
+536 YTREKGKKSIV

-622 KTAKLYTDTIKY
+622 KIAKLYTDTIKY
-634 KRGYGISYKSLLNKD
+634 KRGYGITYQSLLNKD
-649 TLNDLIAKADALDSK
+649 TLNDLISKAESLDSK

-670 WNKFTPAL
+670 WNKLVSVL
-678 AGAKEVANTN
+678 AVAKEVANTN

-699 ASLQAAM
+699 ASLQSAM
-706 DALVEKPAETKPEE
+706 DALVEKPVETKPEE

-726 KKDET
+726 KKEDT
-731 KKDETKKDKTK
+731 KKENTKKENTK
-742 KDETKKDETKKD
+742 KEDTKKD
-754 NVKTGDMTNILPFAA
+754 NVKTGDSTAILPLVT

-782 KKKA
+782 KKRA

>member
-1 MKKVSAI
+1 
-8 ALSTAMALSMALPSQ
+8 
-23 VNATSRVDQL
+23 
-33 LSNMSTRQKIT
+33 
-44 QMLMVDFRYWDEDL
+44 
-58 SDGLQTTG
+58 
-66 HEFTK
+66 
-71 MNDQVRKIVE
+71 
-81 DYDFGALIYFAQNIQ
+81 
-96 ETEQSYNLSMAM
+96 
-108 QKAATKDGGI
+108 
-118 PLLISA
+118 
-124 DQEGGNVYRLG
+124 
-135 SGTALP
+135 
-141 GNMALGAT
+141 
-149 HNTEYAKK
+149 
-157 AGQIIGSELSSIG
+157 
-170 INTNLAPVV
+170 
-179 DVNNNANNPVIGLR
+179 
-193 SYSDNADVVGN
+193 
-204 MASSTI
+204 MASATI

-420 NNRATERE
+420 TNRATERE

-731 KKDETKKDKTK
+731 KKDETKKD
-742 KDETKKDETKKD
+742 ETKKDETKKD

-782 KKKA
+782 KKKV

>member
-1 MKKVSAI
+1 
-8 ALSTAMALSMALPSQ
+8 
-23 VNATSRVDQL
+23 
-33 LSNMSTRQKIT
+33 
-44 QMLMVDFRYWDEDL
+44 
-58 SDGLQTTG
+58 
-66 HEFTK
+66 
-71 MNDQVRKIVE
+71 
-81 DYDFGALIYFAQNIQ
+81 
-96 ETEQSYNLSMAM
+96 
-108 QKAATKDGGI
+108 
-118 PLLISA
+118 
-124 DQEGGNVYRLG
+124 
-135 SGTALP
+135 
-141 GNMALGAT
+141 MALGAT

-420 NNRATERE
+420 TNRATERE

-688 GVSQKKIDEAI
+688 GVSHKKIDEAI

-731 KKDETKKDKTK
+731 KKDETKKD
-742 KDETKKDETKKD
+742 ETKKD

-782 KKKA
+782 KKKV

>member
-1 MKKVSAI
+1 
-8 ALSTAMALSMALPSQ
+8 
-23 VNATSRVDQL
+23 
-33 LSNMSTRQKIT
+33 
-44 QMLMVDFRYWDEDL
+44 
-58 SDGLQTTG
+58 
-66 HEFTK
+66 
-71 MNDQVRKIVE
+71 
-81 DYDFGALIYFAQNIQ
+81 
-96 ETEQSYNLSMAM
+96 
-108 QKAATKDGGI
+108 
-118 PLLISA
+118 
-124 DQEGGNVYRLG
+124 
-135 SGTALP
+135 
-141 GNMALGAT
+141 
-149 HNTEYAKK
+149 
-157 AGQIIGSELSSIG
+157 
-170 INTNLAPVV
+170 
-179 DVNNNANNPVIGLR
+179 
-193 SYSDNADVVGN
+193 
-204 MASSTI
+204 
-210 AGLKDYNVIG
+210 
-220 CAKHFPGHGDTATDS
+220 
-235 HYGLPIVNKSKA
+235 
-247 ELLNNELKPY
+247 
-257 KIAINQGIEMIMT
+257 MT

-307 KGEMGFNGVVTTD
+307 KGEMGFKGVVSTD

-331 GQVQAV
+331 GESQAV

-351 TVLYSLDDVKNL
+351 TVLYNQEDVKKL
-363 DAIIDGVEDAV
+363 DTIIDYVEDAV

-420 NNRATERE
+420 TNRAAERE
-428 ISAAA
+428 IAAAA

-457 CPYDNERAQMIMGY
+457 CPYDNERAQMIMAY
-471 NRAKEAGLIPESAEV
+471 NRAKEAGLIPDSAEV

-500 EKIDWADTVFVNSE
+500 GNIDWADTVFVNSE

-720 PKKDDT
+720 PEKDDT

-731 KKDETKKDKTK
+731 KKDETN

>member
-1 MKKVSAI
+1 MKKGFTLIEVLAVLVILALLALVAVPGAMRISGDMRKELYCKKVNLI
-8 ALSTAMALSMALPSQ
+8 LNDIKRYGDEHISSLSTSCYKQFSVKEIVSMG
-23 VNATSRVDQL
+23 
-33 LSNMSTRQKIT
+33 IT
-44 QMLMVDFRYWDEDL
+44 KREDKD
-58 SDGLQTTG
+58 SD
-66 HEFTK
+66 
-71 MNDQVRKIVE
+71 
-81 DYDFGALIYFAQNIQ
+81 IYIKNPF
-96 ETEQSYNLSMAM
+96 
-108 QKAATKDGGI
+108 
-118 PLLISA
+118 
-124 DQEGGNVYRLG
+124 
-135 SGTALP
+135 
-141 GNMALGAT
+141 
-149 HNTEYAKK
+149 
-157 AGQIIGSELSSIG
+157 
-170 INTNLAPVV
+170 TNLAM
-179 DVNNNANNPVIGLR
+179 DDDKIFLYAKNNRAYAYYVP
-193 SYSDNADVVGN
+193 SYSDDADVVGN
-204 MASSTI
+204 MASATI

-270 AHILYPQLDNTTV
+270 AHILYPQLDDTTV
-283 VSEKTGNEEKKPATM
+283 TSEKTGNEEKKPATM

-331 GQVQAV
+331 GESQAV

-351 TVLYSLDDVKNL
+351 TVLYNQEDVKKL
-363 DAIIDGVEDAV
+363 DTIIDYVEDAV
-374 KKGEISESRLDD
+374 NNGEISQSRLDD

-406 DFSLNKA
+406 NFSLNKA

-420 NNRATERE
+420 TNRATERE
-428 ISAAA
+428 IAAAA
-433 VTVVKNENNTLPVV
+433 VTVVKNENNTLPLV

-471 NRAKEAGLIPESAEV
+471 NRAKEAGLIPDSAEV

-500 EKIDWADTVFVNSE
+500 ENIDWADTVFVNSE

-536 YTHEKGKKSIV
+536 YIHEKGKKSIV

-622 KTAKLYTDTIKY
+622 KTAKVYTDTIKY

-649 TLNDLIAKADALDSK
+649 TLNDLISKAESLDSN

-670 WNKFTPAL
+670 WNKLVSAL
-678 AGAKEVANTN
+678 ADAKEVSNTN
-688 GVSQKKIDEAI
+688 AVSQKKIDEAI
-699 ASLQAAM
+699 ASLQSAM
-706 DALVEKPAETKPEE
+706 DALVEKPVEVKPEE
-720 PKKDDT
+720 PKKDETKKEDT
-726 KKDET
+726 KKEDT
-731 KKDETKKDKTK
+731 KKED
-742 KDETKKDETKKD
+742 TKKD
-754 NVKTGDMTNILPFAA
+754 NVKTGDSTAILPLVT

-782 KKKA
+782 KKRA

>member
-1 MKKVSAI
+1 
-8 ALSTAMALSMALPSQ
+8 
-23 VNATSRVDQL
+23 
-33 LSNMSTRQKIT
+33 
-44 QMLMVDFRYWDEDL
+44 
-58 SDGLQTTG
+58 
-66 HEFTK
+66 
-71 MNDQVRKIVE
+71 
-81 DYDFGALIYFAQNIQ
+81 
-96 ETEQSYNLSMAM
+96 
-108 QKAATKDGGI
+108 
-118 PLLISA
+118 
-124 DQEGGNVYRLG
+124 
-135 SGTALP
+135 
-141 GNMALGAT
+141 
-149 HNTEYAKK
+149 
-157 AGQIIGSELSSIG
+157 
-170 INTNLAPVV
+170 
-179 DVNNNANNPVIGLR
+179 
-193 SYSDNADVVGN
+193 
-204 MASSTI
+204 MASATI

-298 SKAIITDLL
+298 SKTIITDLL

-331 GQVQAV
+331 GESQAV

-351 TVLYSLDDVKNL
+351 TVLYNQEDVKKL
-363 DAIIDGVEDAV
+363 DTIIDYVEDAV
-374 KKGEISESRLDD
+374 NNGEISESRLDD

-406 DFSLNKA
+406 NFSLNKA

-420 NNRATERE
+420 TNRATERE
-428 ISAAA
+428 IAAAA
-433 VTVVKNENNTLPVV
+433 VTVVKNENNTLPLV
-447 VKENQKILML
+447 VKEKQKILML

-471 NRAKEAGLIPESAEV
+471 NRAKEAGLIPDSAEV

-500 EKIDWADTVFVNSE
+500 ENIDWADTVFVNSE
-514 ISAAS
+514 ISTAS

-528 SYVEGIVD
+528 SNVEDIVD

-634 KRGYGISYKSLLNKD
+634 KRGYGITYKSLLNKD
-649 TLNDLIAKADALDSK
+649 TLNDLISKAESLDSN
-664 KYTEES
+664 KYTEDS
-670 WNKFTPAL
+670 WNKLVSAL
-678 AGAKEVANTN
+678 ADAKEVANTN

-699 ASLQAAM
+699 ASLQSAM
-706 DALVEKPAETKPEE
+706 DALVEKPVETKPEE

-726 KKDET
+726 KKEDIKKEDT
-731 KKDETKKDKTK
+731 KKEDTKKED
-742 KDETKKDETKKD
+742 TKKD
-754 NVKTGDMTNILPFAA
+754 NVKTGDSTAILPLVT

-782 KKKA
+782 KKRA

>member
-8 ALSTAMALSMALPSQ
+8 ALSTAMALSMALPSK

-58 SDGLQTTG
+58 TDGAQTTG

-193 SYSDNADVVGN
+193 SYSDDADVVGN
-204 MASSTI
+204 MASATI

-270 AHILYPQLDNTTV
+270 AHILYPQLDDTTV

-307 KGEMGFNGVVTTD
+307 KGEMGFNGVVSTD

-331 GQVQAV
+331 GESQAV

-351 TVLYSLDDVKNL
+351 TVLYNQEDVKKL
-363 DAIIDGVEDAV
+363 DTIIDYVEDAV
-374 KKGEISESRLDD
+374 KNGEISESRLDD

-406 DFSLNKA
+406 NFSLNKA
-413 LSTVGSA
+413 LSTVGNA
-420 NNRATERE
+420 TNRATERE
-428 ISAAA
+428 IAAAA
-433 VTVVKNENNTLPVV
+433 VTVVKNENNTLPLT

-471 NRAKEAGLIPESAEV
+471 NRAKEAGLIPDSAEV

-500 EKIDWADTVFVNSE
+500 ENIDWADTVFVNSE

-592 YGPNIIAGIE
+592 GPNIIAGIE

-622 KTAKLYTDTIKY
+622 KTAKVYTDTIKY
-634 KRGYGISYKSLLNKD
+634 KRGYGISYNSLLNKD
-649 TLNDLIAKADALDSK
+649 TLNDLISKAESLDSK

-670 WNKFTPAL
+670 WNRLVSAL
-678 AGAKEVANTN
+678 ADAKEVSNTN

-699 ASLQAAM
+699 ASLQGAM
-706 DALVEKPAETKPEE
+706 DALVEKTVEVKPEE
-720 PKKDDT
+720 PKKDETKKEDT
-726 KKDET
+726 KKEDT
-731 KKDETKKDKTK
+731 KKEDTKKN
-742 KDETKKDETKKD
+742 
-754 NVKTGDMTNILPFAA
+754 NVKTGDSTAILPLVT

-782 KKKA
+782 KKRA